1 MDGGAWKAAVH
12 GVAEG
17 WTWLS
22 DFTFTFHFHALE
34 KEMATHSSIL
44 AWRTP
49 GTGEPGGLLS
59 MGSHRLGHDWS
70 DLIVEGR
77 TRAVVGPGLVT
88 PHYRPKSLLLPYP
101 IMPWILRIFSLAA
114 EKRHS
119 TQPCVSLGTTASTSW
134 VLGFL
139 DLGSLLTRMCWRI
152 IYYSEKEPLQI
163 SRVLSLS
170 AWLSAFQS
178 SALISLNSRP
188 PHLRVWCLPASPVF
202 SLSVPQP
209 GNSLRAASRAIR
221 GLTVLVFHLSGI
233 TPSVAWGPVSWKQ
246 LFHILCPALWL
257 FRFPI

>member
-1 MDGGAWKAAVH
+1 M
-12 GVAEG
+12 
-17 WTWLS
+17 
-22 DFTFTFHFHALE
+22 
-34 KEMATHSSIL
+34 
-44 AWRTP
+44 
-49 GTGEPGGLLS
+49 
-59 MGSHRLGHDWS
+59 
-70 DLIVEGR
+70 
-77 TRAVVGPGLVT
+77 
-88 PHYRPKSLLLPYP
+88 
-101 IMPWILRIFSLAA
+101 AA

-152 IYYSEKEPLQI
+152 IYYSEKKPLQI

-209 GNSLRAASRAIR
+209 GKFSQGGESGNQRAHRAGFPSLRYHTFGCLRPSI
-221 GLTVLVFHLSGI
+221 LKTIIPYTLS
-233 TPSVAWGPVSWKQ
+233 SFMVV
-246 LFHILCPALWL
+246 
-257 FRFPI
+257 